1 MNCSDCRWFIP
12 SHSCKIHG
20 GFCVGPFT
28 PSCDG
33 FEKHAPAPPAP
44 DSGPVWTV
52 IQKPIPGSSDA
63 KHTAL
68 SGPLGDIFFSSTQD
82 AQNAAFECNQA
93 FKHGAA
99 SKQVEVD
106 KLKIER
112 EHLIEMLV
120 DSTNQ
125 GCDTI
130 ESDTKYNGM
139 VSSGALSAYASAL
152 RYLSEIG
159 IFKIEME
166 AGRQVVG
173 MWVSPE
179 DAALSNL
186 GKG

>member
-1 MNCSDCRWFIP
+1 MNCSDFRWFIP

-99 SKQVEVD
+99 SKQAEVD
-106 KLKIER
+106 LVIRDIRDIEEALER
-112 EHLIEMLV
+112 DDVAAI
-120 DSTNQ
+120 
-125 GCDTI
+125 C
-130 ESDTKYNGM
+130 
-139 VSSGALSAYASAL
+139 SGVRS
-152 RYLSEIG
+152 
-159 IFKIEME
+159 
-166 AGRQVVG
+166 
-173 MWVSPE
+173 
-179 DAALSNL
+179 ALSNL